1 MDTGTEVGIRID
13 EDGDVSTY
21 APAFDHLRNQ
31 NLFTRTLEEELL
43 PWFSTDLT
51 ARCRSPQLDVAAT
64 DEMFVDDDI
73 AVCRI
78 MRYLAHLDKVV
89 HELVEVYERVRF
101 NPFYWSVWPWFR
113 GQDDLEGRRNGG
125 RDGSTNEVL
134 EKPEDLS
141 GPSAGQCVDNA
152 LDMILRP
159 DDDRV
164 HTLTFMST
172 LVHSMLGCFSAV
184 CKCTYWAPPH
194 LRHISANPRPVHQ
207 LVEGKGHPELVNAH
221 NSAVGAVKPFRDL
234 HIRIMV
240 IRPAS
245 RERYGVQENSVG
257 HGADA
262 SRDAGG

>member
-1 MDTGTEVGIRID
+1 MPQQHPNVDTGTEVGIRID

-43 PWFSTDLT
+43 PRFSTDLT
-51 ARCRSPQLDVAAT
+51 AWCRSPRLDVAAT

-78 MRYLAHLDKVV
+78 TRYLARLDEVV

-101 NPFYWSVWPWFR
+101 DPFYRSVWPWFR

-141 GPSAGQCVDNA
+141 GPSAGQCVDTCSGYDSATGRRQGAHTNVHVYSGAFNA
-152 LDMILRP
+152 RMFLCRMQMHILGTTAPTPHQREPTTRP
-159 DDDRV
+159 
-164 HTLTFMST
+164 ST
-172 LVHSMLGCFSAV
+172 
-184 CKCTYWAPPH
+184 
-194 LRHISANPRPVHQ
+194 RR
-207 LVEGKGHPELVNAH
+207 
-221 NSAVGAVKPFRDL
+221 
-234 HIRIMV
+234 
-240 IRPAS
+240 
-245 RERYGVQENSVG
+245 RERPS
-257 HGADA
+257 
-262 SRDAGG
+262 